1 MIETRVVSCD
11 VYEVKDVCVVVV
23 CGCVI
28 VCVECLGR
36 VLRTWSNR
44 VSNQVSTMPDVHVR
58 NSSAL
63 SSLLSFAPAPIEF
76 ELA

>member
-36 VLRTWSNR
+36 VLRT
-44 VSNQVSTMPDVHVR
+44 
-58 NSSAL
+58 
-63 SSLLSFAPAPIEF
+63 
-76 ELA
+76 